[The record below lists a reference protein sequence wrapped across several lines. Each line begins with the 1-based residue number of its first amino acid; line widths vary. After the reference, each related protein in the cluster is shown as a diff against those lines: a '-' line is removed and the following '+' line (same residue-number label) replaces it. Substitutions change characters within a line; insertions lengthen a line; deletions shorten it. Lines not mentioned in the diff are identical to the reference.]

1 MVCKERHGGFL
12 RSQTLKGHL
21 DMLLLAA
28 LKDDPAHGYAVLER
42 LRMRSEGVFDLSEG
56 TIYPAL
62 HRLEAARLIKS
73 RRVMH
78 DGRGR
83 RVYSLTDRGARTL
96 AEYREEWRQFS
107 AGVTRIVEG
116 TG

>member
-1 MVCKERHGGFL
+1 
-12 RSQTLKGHL
+12 
-21 DMLLLAA
+21 MLILAA
-28 LKDDPAHGYAVLER
+28 LHGDPAHGYAVLER
-42 LRMRSEGVFDLSEG
+42 LRTRSEGVFDLSEG

-62 HRLEAARLIKS
+62 HRLEAARLVKS

-83 RVYSLTDRGARTL
+83 RVYTLTERGTRTL
-96 AEYREEWRQFS
+96 ADYQQEWRRFS

-116 TG
+116 MG

>member
-1 MVCKERHGGFL
+1 VVVPV

-21 DMLLLAA
+21 DMLILAA
-28 LKDDPAHGYAVLER
+28 LHGDPAHGYAVLER
-42 LRMRSEGVFDLSEG
+42 LRTRSEGVFDLSEG

-62 HRLEAARLIKS
+62 HRLEAARLVKS

-83 RVYSLTDRGARTL
+83 RVYTLTERGTRTL
-96 AEYREEWRQFS
+96 ADYQQEWRRFS

-116 TG
+116 MG